1 MQQRQEKTRTYQAP
15 GHPSRQ
21 AKGHTPHHAAPAK
34 GARTTTYSVR
44 PVHLICGALTCVAA
58 TLAFAGT
65 AGYYLMRSDL
75 LAEAS
80 VERTELVLEYQDHID
95 RLRAEIASLT
105 SRQMVDRE
113 TVEIQLMDVLR
124 RQQDLNQRHAIVT
137 DLVARAESVGIYLSS
152 DKPLPP
158 QKPSLAALDGNDSTA
173 IGGESQLIDEPV
185 KALGL
190 RDDTSKAFD
199 PLSILQQP
207 VSGTNSS
214 ALDVKKN
221 SDEQAALKKRAAL
234 EAVSQHISVM
244 DEENTV
250 AVDAITIAT
259 ESRIEDILDI
269 TRTIT
274 PSLNAALREQT
285 SIGGPFVPITDEN
298 FPDRLERANNALE
311 TLRRVKFTALRL
323 PIHRPVRNASVS
335 SSYGPRVDPFLGQLA
350 MHTGIDFKA
359 PYGARV
365 FATAPGTVVT
375 AGRNAGYGKMVEIH
389 HANGFITR
397 YAHLSRIQVSEGD
410 HVVAGDLLG
419 NVGSTGRSTGP
430 HLHYEI
436 RKDDRPSN
444 PAPFLSAGDRLKA
457 LSL

>member
-1 MQQRQEKTRTYQAP
+1 
-15 GHPSRQ
+15 
-21 AKGHTPHHAAPAK
+21 
-34 GARTTTYSVR
+34 VR

-58 TLAFAGT
+58 TLAVAGT

-75 LAEAS
+75 MAEANA
-80 VERTELVLEYQDHID
+80 ERTELVLEYQDHID
-95 RLRAEIASLT
+95 RLRAEIATLT
-105 SRQMVDRE
+105 SRQMVERE

-124 RQQDLNQRHAIVT
+124 RQQDLNQRHAIVA
-137 DLVARAESVGIYLSS
+137 DLVARAESVGIYLSG

-158 QKPSLAALDGNDSTA
+158 QKPSLAALDGNDASA
-173 IGGESQLIDEPV
+173 IGGESELIDEPV

-190 RDDTSKAFD
+190 RDASSKSFD
-199 PLSILQQP
+199 PLSVLQEP
-207 VSGTNSS
+207 VKGSDKT
-214 ALDVKKN
+214 ALELKKN
-221 SDEQAALKKRAAL
+221 FDKQAALEKRAAL
-234 EAVSQHISVM
+234 DAVSRNISDM
-244 DEENTV
+244 DEESTV

-274 PSLNAALREQT
+274 PSLNATLRELT

-323 PIHRPVRNASVS
+323 PIKKPIRSASVS

-350 MHTGIDFKA
+350 LHTGIDFKA

-365 FATAPGTVVT
+365 FATAPGTVVV
-375 AGRNAGYGKMVEIH
+375 AERHSGYGKMVEIH
-389 HANGFITR
+389 HANGFVTR
-397 YAHLSRIQVSEGD
+397 YAHLSRIQVAEGD
-410 HVVAGDLLG
+410 HVVAGDLIG

-436 RKDDRPSN
+436 RKDDKPSN
-444 PAPFLSAGDRLKA
+444 PAPFLTAGERLKD